1 MSNYTNDIAGKLQ
14 HLNDIKN
21 DIKTEIQKYGFVIGN
36 NFDSYANIIS
46 NIKNTFDEDKTVL
59 NRISKAILSVNQRIL
74 TNIGFNLKEA
84 KTLAYNK
91 EWKNCSLKGLWTT
104 HTDESYKTIGVQ
116 IFRNGNYIVGANVKM
131 YLFGLNTDFDE
142 ILRGTTLPTTEEL
155 LNFITENLIPP
166 YAEGVTDN
174 TGTCLF
180 EESVLRLN
188 FANDENGEQFVF
200 LHISYTDGP
209 EIAISYL
216 PILNQ
221 TIIVRLPLSSGIQSY
236 KREAGELPINSKNL
250 VSLFNINATELV

>member
-21 DIKTEIQKYGFVIGN
+21 DIKTEIQKYGLVIGN
-36 NFDSYANIIS
+36 DFTSYANIIS
-46 NIKNTFDEDKTVL
+46 DIKNTFDENKVVL
-59 NRISKAILSVNQRIL
+59 NRIAKATLPISQRIL
-74 TNIGFNLKEA
+74 TNIGFTLKEA

-91 EWKNCSLKGLWTT
+91 EWKNCSLKSLWTT

-116 IFRNGNYIVGANVKM
+116 MSKNGNYIVGANVKM

-166 YAEGVTDN
+166 YAEGVTDD

-180 EESVLRLN
+180 ESVLRPN
-188 FANDENGEQFVF
+188 FANNEDGEQFIF
-200 LHISYTDGP
+200 LYISQTDNP

-221 TIIVRLPLSSGIQSY
+221 TIIIKLRLSSGLQSY
-236 KREAGELPINSKNL
+236 NKEAGELPINSKNL
-250 VSLFNINATELV
+250 AHLFNIKTTELT